1 MLRIL
6 GKVDVLCHHGRKHG
20 GNIVMKSIQF
30 TVELRMEAEKK
41 VSKLSAGVVA
51 S

>member
-1 MLRIL
+1 
-6 GKVDVLCHHGRKHG
+6 
-20 GNIVMKSIQF
+20 MKSIQF

-51 S
+51 SQNGPNNKVLTFN